1 MKHHNKSQM
10 SKITTIFDITS
21 APFNKSRSVESKK
34 KQMKLNIHTIIIAAI
49 AFLGMS
55 GIAKAQQK
63 ELLSFDEY
71 LSMVG
76 KKNLT
81 YAAQKYNVSM
91 AEASIQTANMFP
103 DPQLD
108 MEGSNNGVSK
118 NMGYTYGGSLG
129 WTLELGGKRRARV
142 DLAKNQSEL
151 SRILLLDFFRNLRA
165 DASLGYVEAL
175 KSKALLDVQQDSYKN
190 MLQLSKSDSIRY
202 RLGTISLVTSKQSKL
217 EAASLLNS
225 VYQAES
231 AEQQAITALY
241 VFLSDNKLTGR
252 DVDGDFNAF
261 NRDFGI
267 EDLLTQALNER
278 ADLLAAKQNT
288 QVAKSQINLERANRK
303 IDLGLTAGVS
313 HNTTATNEI
322 APSPAVNAIKLG
334 VSIPL
339 KFSNNRNAGLKIAE
353 MAHSQSQ
360 LEYQQVEQSIR
371 AEVMQA
377 YQQYMATQ
385 KQVKQFHNG
394 MLTEAKNILD
404 GIIYSY
410 KRGESSIL
418 EVLNAQ
424 RTYNDVRK
432 DYYQALA
439 DNATALIEL
448 ERKTGIWDI
457 SF

>member
-1 MKHHNKSQM
+1 MKCLNKNLTNLVMIGFSILSDLYNQPRSGVLKKRHM
-10 SKITTIFDITS
+10 KFNIRFTIVTATLLS
-21 APFNKSRSVESKK
+21 
-34 KQMKLNIHTIIIAAI
+34 MT
-49 AFLGMS
+49 
-55 GIAKAQQK
+55 GIVKAQQK

-231 AEQQAITALY
+231 TEQQAITALS

>member
-1 MKHHNKSQM
+1 MKCLNKNLTNLVMIGFSILSDLYNQPRSGVLKKRHM
-10 SKITTIFDITS
+10 KFNIRFTIVTATLLS
-21 APFNKSRSVESKK
+21 
-34 KQMKLNIHTIIIAAI
+34 MT
-49 AFLGMS
+49 
-55 GIAKAQQK
+55 GIVKAQQK

-151 SRILLLDFFRNLRA
+151 SKILLLDFFRNLRA

>member
-1 MKHHNKSQM
+1 MKCLNKNLTNLVMIGFSILSDLYNQPRSGVLKKRHM
-10 SKITTIFDITS
+10 KFNIRFTIVTATLLS
-21 APFNKSRSVESKK
+21 
-34 KQMKLNIHTIIIAAI
+34 MT
-49 AFLGMS
+49 
-55 GIAKAQQK
+55 GIVKAQQK

-231 AEQQAITALY
+231 AEQQAITTLY

-252 DVDGDFNAF
+252 DVGGDFNAF

-377 YQQYMATQ
+377 YQQYIATQ

>member
-1 MKHHNKSQM
+1 MKFN
-10 SKITTIFDITS
+10 IRFTIVTATLLS
-21 APFNKSRSVESKK
+21 
-34 KQMKLNIHTIIIAAI
+34 MT
-49 AFLGMS
+49 
-55 GIAKAQQK
+55 GIVKAQQK

-231 AEQQAITALY
+231 AEQQAITALS

>member
-1 MKHHNKSQM
+1 MKFN
-10 SKITTIFDITS
+10 IRFTIVTATLLS
-21 APFNKSRSVESKK
+21 
-34 KQMKLNIHTIIIAAI
+34 MT
-49 AFLGMS
+49 
-55 GIAKAQQK
+55 GIVKAQQK

-108 MEGSNNGVSK
+108 MEGSNNGVYK
-118 NMGYTYGGSLG
+118 NMGYTYGSSLG

-175 KSKALLDVQQDSYKN
+175 KSKTLLDVQQDSYKN

-231 AEQQAITALY
+231 AEQQAITALS

-288 QVAKSQINLERANRK
+288 QVAKSRINLERANRK

-322 APSPAVNAIKLG
+322 APSPAVNAVKLG

-377 YQQYMATQ
+377 YQQYIATQ

-439 DNATALIEL
+439 DNATALIDL

>member
-1 MKHHNKSQM
+1 MKCLNKNLTNLVMIGFSILSDLYNQPRSGVLKKRHM
-10 SKITTIFDITS
+10 KFNIRFTIVTATLLS
-21 APFNKSRSVESKK
+21 
-34 KQMKLNIHTIIIAAI
+34 MT
-49 AFLGMS
+49 
-55 GIAKAQQK
+55 GIVKAQQK

-118 NMGYTYGGSLG
+118 NMGYTYGSSLG

-231 AEQQAITALY
+231 TEQQAITALS

-322 APSPAVNAIKLG
+322 APSPAVNAVKLG

-394 MLTEAKNILD
+394 MLTEAKSILD

-439 DNATALIEL
+439 DNAAALIEL

>member
-1 MKHHNKSQM
+1 MKFN
-10 SKITTIFDITS
+10 IRFTIVTATLLS
-21 APFNKSRSVESKK
+21 
-34 KQMKLNIHTIIIAAI
+34 MT
-49 AFLGMS
+49 
-55 GIAKAQQK
+55 GIVKAQQK

-231 AEQQAITALY
+231 AEQQAITALS

-322 APSPAVNAIKLG
+322 APSPAVNAVKLG

-377 YQQYMATQ
+377 YQQYIATQ

-439 DNATALIEL
+439 DNATALIDL

>member
-1 MKHHNKSQM
+1 MKCLNKNLTNLVMIGFSILSDLYNQPRSGVLKKRHM
-10 SKITTIFDITS
+10 KFNIRFTIVTATLLS
-21 APFNKSRSVESKK
+21 
-34 KQMKLNIHTIIIAAI
+34 MT
-49 AFLGMS
+49 
-55 GIAKAQQK
+55 GIVKAQQK

-231 AEQQAITALY
+231 AEQQAITALS

-322 APSPAVNAIKLG
+322 APSPAVNAVKLG

-377 YQQYMATQ
+377 YQQYIATQ

-439 DNATALIEL
+439 DNATALIDL

>member
-1 MKHHNKSQM
+1 MKCLNKNLTNLVMIGFSILSDLYNQPRSGVLKKRHM
-10 SKITTIFDITS
+10 KFNIRFTIVTATLLS
-21 APFNKSRSVESKK
+21 
-34 KQMKLNIHTIIIAAI
+34 MT
-49 AFLGMS
+49 
-55 GIAKAQQK
+55 GIVKAQQK

-231 AEQQAITALY
+231 AEQQAITALS

-252 DVDGDFNAF
+252 GVDGDFNAF

>member
-1 MKHHNKSQM
+1 MKFN
-10 SKITTIFDITS
+10 IRFTIVTATLLS
-21 APFNKSRSVESKK
+21 
-34 KQMKLNIHTIIIAAI
+34 MT
-49 AFLGMS
+49 
-55 GIAKAQQK
+55 GIVKAQQK

>member
-1 MKHHNKSQM
+1 
-10 SKITTIFDITS
+10 
-21 APFNKSRSVESKK
+21 
-34 KQMKLNIHTIIIAAI
+34 
-49 AFLGMS
+49 
-55 GIAKAQQK
+55 
-63 ELLSFDEY
+63 
-71 LSMVG
+71 
-76 KKNLT
+76 
-81 YAAQKYNVSM
+81 
-91 AEASIQTANMFP
+91 
-103 DPQLD
+103 

-118 NMGYTYGGSLG
+118 NMGYTYGSSLG

-231 AEQQAITALY
+231 TEQQAITALS

-313 HNTTATNEI
+313 HNTTASNEI
-322 APSPAVNAIKLG
+322 APSPAVNAVKLG

-377 YQQYMATQ
+377 YQQYIATQ

>member
-1 MKHHNKSQM
+1 MKCLNKNLTNLVMIGFSILSDLYNQPRSGVLKKRHM
-10 SKITTIFDITS
+10 KFNIRFTIVTATLLS
-21 APFNKSRSVESKK
+21 
-34 KQMKLNIHTIIIAAI
+34 MT
-49 AFLGMS
+49 
-55 GIAKAQQK
+55 GIVKAQQK

-231 AEQQAITALY
+231 AEQQAITALS

>member
-1 MKHHNKSQM
+1 MKCLNKNLTNLVMIGFSILSDLYNQPRSGVLKKRHM
-10 SKITTIFDITS
+10 KFNIRFTIVTATLLS
-21 APFNKSRSVESKK
+21 
-34 KQMKLNIHTIIIAAI
+34 MT
-49 AFLGMS
+49 
-55 GIAKAQQK
+55 GIVKAQQK

-108 MEGSNNGVSK
+108 MEGSNNGVYK
-118 NMGYTYGGSLG
+118 NMGYTYGSSLG

-231 AEQQAITALY
+231 AEQQAITALS

-322 APSPAVNAIKLG
+322 APSPAVNAVKLG

-377 YQQYMATQ
+377 YQQYIATQ

-439 DNATALIEL
+439 DNATALIDL

>member
-1 MKHHNKSQM
+1 MKFN
-10 SKITTIFDITS
+10 IRFTIVTATLLS
-21 APFNKSRSVESKK
+21 
-34 KQMKLNIHTIIIAAI
+34 MT
-49 AFLGMS
+49 
-55 GIAKAQQK
+55 GIVKAQQK

-81 YAAQKYNVSM
+81 YAAQKFNVSM

-202 RLGTISLVTSKQSKL
+202 RLGTISLVTSKQGKL

-231 AEQQAITALY
+231 AEQQAITALS

-322 APSPAVNAIKLG
+322 APSPAVNAVKLG

>member
-1 MKHHNKSQM
+1 MKFN
-10 SKITTIFDITS
+10 IRFTIVTATLLS
-21 APFNKSRSVESKK
+21 
-34 KQMKLNIHTIIIAAI
+34 MT
-49 AFLGMS
+49 
-55 GIAKAQQK
+55 GIVKAQQK

-118 NMGYTYGGSLG
+118 NMGYTYGSSLG

-231 AEQQAITALY
+231 TEQQAITALS

-322 APSPAVNAIKLG
+322 APSPAVNAVKLG

-377 YQQYMATQ
+377 YQQYIATQ

>member
-1 MKHHNKSQM
+1 MKCLNKNLTNLVMIGFSILSDLYNQPRSGVLKKRHM
-10 SKITTIFDITS
+10 KFNIRFTIVTATLLS
-21 APFNKSRSVESKK
+21 
-34 KQMKLNIHTIIIAAI
+34 MT
-49 AFLGMS
+49 
-55 GIAKAQQK
+55 GIVKAQQK

-231 AEQQAITALY
+231 TEQQAITALS

-313 HNTTATNEI
+313 HSTTATNEI